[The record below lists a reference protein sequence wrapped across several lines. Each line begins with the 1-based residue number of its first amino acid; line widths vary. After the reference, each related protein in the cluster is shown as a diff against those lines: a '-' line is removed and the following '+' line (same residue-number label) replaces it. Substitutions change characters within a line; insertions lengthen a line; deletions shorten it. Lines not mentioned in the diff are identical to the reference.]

1 MDAETEL
8 MADLMLDPGK
18 FRDPALTMAGKP
30 RATVVLTALETLWIN
45 TGTLCNLTC
54 AHCYIDSSPLNDRLV
69 YLRLDDFL
77 SYLDEIRRDGWPV
90 RQIAFTGGEPFLNP
104 DLIPMAAAALDAG
117 FSVLILTN
125 AMLAMQHRRG
135 DLLALGQ
142 RYGAALSVRVSV
154 DHADPARH
162 EAERGPGSWAPMRTG
177 LLWLLAHGFALAIA
191 ARAAPG
197 ESEAEIRAGF
207 ARWFAA
213 ERLPLDAADPIQLV
227 IFPEMDATKD
237 VPEIS
242 TECWDLLGRSPDSVM
257 CAKTRMVVHRKGAEK
272 PVLVACPLLAYDPA
286 FEMGRTLA
294 EAARPVA
301 LNHPHC
307 AAFCVLGG
315 AACSR

>member
-1 MDAETEL
+1 
-8 MADLMLDPGK
+8 MADLTLNPGK

-30 RATVVLTALETLWIN
+30 RATVALTALETLWIN

-54 AHCYIDSSPLNDRLV
+54 AHCYIDSSPHNDRLV
-69 YLRLDDFL
+69 YLRLGAFQP
-77 SYLDEIRRDGWPV
+77 YLAEIRRDGWPV

-104 DLIPMAAAALDAG
+104 DLIAMATVSLEAG

-125 AMLAMQHRRG
+125 AMVPMQHRRA
-135 DLLALGQ
+135 DLLALRA
-142 RYGAALSVRVSV
+142 RYGAALSLRVSV

-162 EAERGPGSWAPMRTG
+162 EAERGPGTWQAMRTG
-177 LLWLLAHGFALAIA
+177 LRWLADAGFSLAVA
-191 ARAAPG
+191 ARTGSG
-197 ESEAEIRAGF
+197 ESEAAIRADF
-207 ARWFAA
+207 ARWFA
-213 ERLPLDAADPIQLV
+213 EEGLPLDAADPAQLV

-257 CAKTRMVVHRKGAEK
+257 CAKTRMVVHRKGADR

-307 AAFCVLGG
+307 ASFCVLGG